1 MKLAIVLPC
10 YNEEESLEISTKK
23 LTALFDQ
30 LIESGKISADSFFM
44 FINDGSRDSS
54 WDIICRLHKE
64 NKYVKGINLARNVGH
79 QNAMMAGM
87 MTART
92 MADGVISM
100 DADIQDDINAI
111 PKMIDHYN
119 NGYDIV
125 YGVKS
130 SRKADPW
137 AKKTSAMMFYK
148 LQQAMGIKTIFNHAD
163 FRFMSSRALALLAEY
178 HERNLYLRGIIPQLG
193 LPSTTVDDPISEREA
208 GVSKYTFAK
217 MLNLAL
223 DGITSFSV
231 RPIFY
236 IIYLGIFFIL
246 CSLGIGIYVI
256 HAFIVGTAVS
266 GWASL
271 ILSLWLIG
279 GAILIS
285 IGTIGVYIGKIY
297 TEVKHRPLYAIE
309 EILD

>member
-10 YNEEESLEISTKK
+10 YNEEESLEISTRK
-23 LTALFDQ
+23 LTTLFDQ
-30 LIESGKISADSFFM
+30 LIEKGKISADSFFM
-44 FINDGSRDSS
+44 YVNDGSRDRS
-54 WDIICRLHKE
+54 WQIITRLYKE
-64 NKYVKGINLARNVGH
+64 NKYVKGLNLARNVGH

-87 MTART
+87 MTARS

-137 AKKTSAMMFYK
+137 AKKTSAMIFYK

-163 FRFMSSRALALLAEY
+163 FRLMSSRALALLAEY

-193 LPSTTVDDPISEREA
+193 LSSTTVDDPISEREA
-208 GVSKYTFAK
+208 GVSKYTFTK
-217 MLNLAL
+217 MLSLAL

-309 EILD
+309 EFLE

>member
-10 YNEEESLEISTKK
+10 YNEEESLEISTRK
-23 LTALFDQ
+23 LTTLFDQ
-30 LIESGKISADSFFM
+30 LIEKGKISADSFFM
-44 FINDGSRDSS
+44 YVNDGSRDRS
-54 WDIICRLHKE
+54 WQIITRLYKE
-64 NKYVKGINLARNVGH
+64 NKYVKGLNLARNVGH

-87 MTART
+87 MTARS

-137 AKKTSAMMFYK
+137 AKKTSAMIFYK
-148 LQQAMGIKTIFNHAD
+148 LQKAMGIKTIFNHAD
-163 FRFMSSRALALLAEY
+163 FRLMSSRALALLAEY

-193 LPSTTVDDPISEREA
+193 LSSTTVDDPISEREA
-208 GVSKYTFAK
+208 GVSKYTFTK
-217 MLNLAL
+217 MLSLAL

-309 EILD
+309 EFLE